1 MRSLYQLANM
11 LCYTTYRESEAIQQ
25 ILFLAK
31 ANLKRKYNMIFENRP
46 LKHVLLHK
54 TCRTGGKSIL
64 IGSIKITDYPTCTEI
79 HTSSYT

>member
-1 MRSLYQLANM
+1 
-11 LCYTTYRESEAIQQ
+11 
-25 ILFLAK
+25 
-31 ANLKRKYNMIFENRP
+31 MIFENRP

-79 HTSSYT
+79 HTSSYTCSHNCVISCYVLINKFYLIS